1 MRKEKV
7 NRDFTSFNLIVI
19 IYIYIYIYIKEH
31 TFCQFIE
38 IKNLHVLESD
48 YSYTYISFLKRKK
61 RKKRKKK
68 VKLTNN
74 K

>member
-7 NRDFTSFNLIVI
+7 NQDFTSFNLIVI
-19 IYIYIYIYIKEH
+19 IYIYIYIKEH

-48 YSYTYISFLKRKK
+48 YSYTYVSLLKRKK
-61 RKKRKKK
+61 RKKKEKESE
-68 VKLTNN
+68 TYQQ
-74 K
+74 